1 MRLSIEDKEEARS
14 SQHELPY
21 QRVRT
26 SLVEVSLQ
34 EDLSIAAHATAAP
47 SRKQELTAL
56 QQSDTH
62 QVDRRLLIPVLL
74 GLVLHRA

>member
-1 MRLSIEDKEEARS
+1 MSSHTSASVHRS
-14 SQHELPY
+14 SRFPY
-21 QRVRT
+21 RRI
-26 SLVEVSLQ
+26 
-34 EDLSIAAHATAAP
+34 LSIAAHATAAP

>member
-34 EDLSIAAHATAAP
+34 EDLSIAAHATAA
-47 SRKQELTAL
+47 RKHELTAL